1 MSKVTTEE
9 SAVGASP
16 LVGTDN
22 PFPGLR
28 PFKIEESHLFFG
40 REGQSD
46 EVLLKLSKSR
56 FVGVIGP
63 SGSGKSS
70 FIYCGVM
77 PILYG
82 GFLTDA
88 SPNWEVVVTRPGS
101 SPIDNLSESL
111 LKSSKD
117 YNLADTE
124 DKKIKR
130 TIVSTLLRSSSL
142 GLVEAIQQSRR
153 SADINYLVLV
163 DQFEELFRF
172 KDGMDPNSVNESL
185 AFINL
190 LMEAVNYEDAPI
202 YVAITMRSDFIG
214 ECAQFPE
221 LTRKINDSHYLI
233 PQMTREQ
240 KRRAIEGPVAVG
252 QATIAP
258 RLVQQ
263 LLNDLGDNPDQLPIL
278 QHALM
283 RTWSY
288 WAKYR
293 DYENEPVDL
302 KHYEAIGTMAEALS
316 MHANEAYDELDEDQ
330 QRICEVLFKAITE
343 KRGEN
348 FGIRRPTRLNEIA
361 SICDASEADVIAV
374 IDKFREPGRSLLTP
388 SAGTSLSSRSMID
401 ISHESLMR
409 IWVRLKNWVDDEA
422 DAVQMYLRLA
432 EAASM
437 YQVGKA
443 GLWRP
448 PDLQLALNWQAK
460 HKPTLVW
467 GQRYNPA
474 FERTIVFLEYSK
486 KEFDTEQRIKELE
499 QKRKLRT
506 ARITAIVFG
515 ILAILALMALVY
527 AFVQAGIATER
538 EKEARENAIKAKES
552 ADLAQK
558 EQKRAEE
565 QARIAKEQEANA
577 LKEKRAAEEARRD
590 AEDKKARAEKAEAD
604 ATKQRGIAVAKADE
618 ALREK
623 AAAQAAEKRAVAA
636 KNDADR
642 RRYLSIAKSMAL
654 KSKEV
659 NDPVVQAL
667 LSQQAY
673 NFNKKYDGYAFD
685 NDIYNG
691 LYAALEKY
699 DHPLTRSLDGHTKAA
714 RAVATNTRTNTLYS
728 GGSDG
733 KVFQWKQGADGLWQ
747 ATLLKEF
754 VSPPPAKDDV
764 YYQIYSLDVSPD
776 GNLLAVGGLYP
787 QNRDEN
793 YAMLIDVRNP
803 GAEPRKITGFVSDIE
818 NISFTPDGKAFF
830 ARSNSGHSIMYSDLS
845 TAKEVINAKEKITSI
860 DLSPDGSK
868 IAGVSE
874 DGNLIVWDVKRNFA
888 QTTVKVLTGTENDLL
903 ALSFNP
909 AGNEVVVGDQNGI
922 LRIINLAAGLPP
934 RRVLTG
940 HTSMIEQ
947 IKFSHNGGFMAT
959 ASKDKT
965 VRLWNLKMLKEQP
978 QVLSNNDWVWSMA
991 FSPDDEQLMAGAHS
1005 TTEGVTRDAEGI
1017 TRSTK
1022 DYAIH
1027 AYPTKLTT
1035 MAGELC
1041 GYAKRNMS
1049 AEEWE
1054 LFVAEDLPLET
1065 TCTNYPPNKK

>member
-1 MSKVTTEE
+1 MSQNVDEMPDAP
-9 SAVGASP
+9 SI
-16 LVGTDN
+16 VGTEN

-70 FIYCGVM
+70 FIYCGVL

-101 SPIDNLSESL
+101 GPIDNLAESL
-111 LKSSKD
+111 LKTSRD
-117 YNLADTE
+117 YNGASAD

-153 SADINYLVLV
+153 SEDINYLVLV

-172 KDGMDPNSVNESL
+172 KDGADPNSVNETL

-190 LMEAVNYEDAPI
+190 LMEAINYEDAPI

-214 ECAQFPE
+214 ECAQFAE

-233 PQMTREQ
+233 PQMTRDQ

-252 QATIAP
+252 NAKITP

-288 WAKYR
+288 WAKYK
-293 DYENEPVDL
+293 DYEDEMVDL
-302 KHYEAIGTMAEALS
+302 KHYEAIGTMSEALS

-330 QRICEVLFKAITE
+330 KRICEVLFKAITE

-361 SICDASEADVIAV
+361 SIADVSEGEV
-374 IDKFREPGRSLLTP
+374 IEVLEKFREPGRSLVTP
-388 SAGTSLSSRSMID
+388 AHGTPLSSRSMVD

-422 DAVQMYLRLA
+422 DAVQMYQRLA

-467 GQRYNPA
+467 GQRYHPA
-474 FERTIVFLEYSK
+474 FERTLIFLEYSK

-499 QKRKLRT
+499 AKRKLQR
-506 ARITAIVFG
+506 ARVTAIVFG
-515 ILAILALMALVY
+515 SLAGVALIAFVY
-527 AFVQAGIATER
+527 AFVQQG
-538 EKEARENAIKAKES
+538 
-552 ADLAQK
+552 
-558 EQKRAEE
+558 
-565 QARIAKEQEANA
+565 IAKEQEKEAQRLAIEAQKNADDA
-577 LKEKRAAEEARRD
+577 LKAKKAADIAAEEAR
-590 AEDKKARAEKAEAD
+590 KSAEA
-604 ATKQRGIAVAKADE
+604 ARLAEAKAKEQQAIAE
-618 ALREK
+618 AAKIEADK
-623 AAAQAAEKRAVAA
+623 NAKEAAAQAEKARQSALVAQREQKKAEQAAEAARIAEAKATREQYKATAKAMAV
-636 KNDADR
+636 
-642 RRYLSIAKSMAL
+642 
-654 KSKEV
+654 KSKELN
-659 NDPVVQAL
+659 NDLELEAL
-667 LSQQAY
+667 VAQQAY
-673 NFNKKYDGYAFD
+673 IFNKNYDGYIYD

-691 LYAALEKY
+691 LYSALNNIN
-699 DHPLTRSLDGHTKAA
+699 HPLTTDLAGHDKGAA
-714 RAVATNTRTNTLYS
+714 RALVTNATAKQIYS

-733 KVFQWKQGADGLWQ
+733 RIFQWTFTGTEWKSKEIVGLRRDVFQ
-747 ATLLKEF
+747 
-754 VSPPPAKDDV
+754 
-764 YYQIYSLDVSPD
+764 IYAL
-776 GNLLAVGGLYP
+776 
-787 QNRDEN
+787 
-793 YAMLIDVRNP
+793 
-803 GAEPRKITGFVSDIE
+803 
-818 NISFTPDGKAFF
+818 
-830 ARSNSGHSIMYSDLS
+830 
-845 TAKEVINAKEKITSI
+845 
-860 DLSPDGSK
+860 DLSPD
-868 IAGVSE
+868 
-874 DGNLIVWDVKRNFA
+874 DNL
-888 QTTVKVLTGTENDLL
+888 L
-903 ALSFNP
+903 
-909 AGNEVVVGDQNGI
+909 
-922 LRIINLAAGLPP
+922 LAAGLAAGDASQNYIELYDLRNLSAPP
-934 RRVLTG
+934 KQIPGFVQGIEHVEFTPDSKGAYVRDNSGRSIKFTDFTNVREVITSTVKINAFALSRDGNRIGGAGNDGVLYIWDIKNNFAKKEVYKNRSGNPLTTIAFSPDKQIVVGDDRGLVQIVPENGGTAKILSG
-940 HTSMIEQ
+940 HTAEIQEM
-947 IKFSHNGGFMAT
+947 KFNFGGTFFAT
-959 ASKDKT
+959 TSKDKT
-965 VRLWNLKMLKEQP
+965 VRMWNWKDLKQQP
-978 QVLSNNDWVWSMA
+978 IVLNDHSDWVWSA
-991 FSPDDEQLMAGAHS
+991 TFTPDDEQLLIGTQSSTNKAGE
-1005 TTEGVTRDAEGI
+1005 T
-1017 TRSTK
+1017 
-1022 DYAIH
+1022 IH
-1027 AYPTKLTT
+1027 AWPTKITT
-1035 MAGELC
+1035 MSSILC
-1041 GYAKRNMS
+1041 GYVKRNLT
-1049 AEEWE
+1049 ADEWE
-1054 LFVAEDLPLET
+1054 TYAIGLKYEK
-1065 TCTNYPPNKK
+1065 TCDSYPANDK